1 MDVTVIGCGY
11 VGLVTGTCL
20 ASIGHTV
27 RGVEK
32 GREEAQDPQ
41 DGHCPIFEPGLQELM
56 QENYASGQL
65 QFTDNVK
72 AAVKDA
78 EVVFLCVGTP
88 PKPDGTVDMSYL
100 EAAGKEVCD
109 ALAEQNNDYMVTIIV
124 KSTVPAG
131 TNRKLYNFLKSR
143 PRPTCRSSPTPSS
156 SKEGTGGQDCLNPDR
171 IVIGGESPEAF
182 RMMRRLYD
190 PLVKR
195 EENFM
200 TMNWESA
207 ELTKYAAN
215 TMLAARISFM
225 NEMTI
230 LCEHYGADIEDIR
243 KGIGTD
249 NRIGPAFLARRLRLR
264 RIVLPQ
270 GRRRDGA
277 HLQGRRAREPVR
289 PRHPDDQQEPEEA
302 LRRQDRAEARP
313 ADRRRD
319 DRRVGPGVQ
328 GRHRRHPRIGRHR
341 RHPLSAR
348 RGAHVKAHDYKA
360 MENMKQVFKDQVE
373 WCHDPVTAAAG
384 ADAVALLT
392 DWPQYTT
399 LPFRKIA
406 ATMNQPIIFDGRN
419 CLHRDVMRETGFQ
432 YYPMGRPAVENTLR
446 LKTSGRVPPQSRAPT
461 MLPHPSKLG
470 ATGSSLLH
478 QSKFV
483 G

>member
-1 MDVTVIGCGY
+1 MDVTIIGCGY

-20 ASIGHTV
+20 ASVGHTI

-32 GREEAQDPQ
+32 DQTKLKTLL

-65 QFTDNVK
+65 QFTDDVK

-100 EAAGKEVCD
+100 EQAGKEVCD
-109 ALAEQNNDYMVTIIV
+109 ALAEQQNDYMVTIIV

-131 TNRKLYNFLKSR
+131 TNRKLYNFLKQQTKAYVQVVSNPEFLR
-143 PRPTCRSSPTPSS
+143 
-156 SKEGTGGQDCLNPDR
+156 EGSAVADCLNPDR
-171 IVIGGESPEAF
+171 IVVGGESPEAF

-207 ELTKYAAN
+207 ELSKYAAN
-215 TMLAARISFM
+215 SMLAARISFM

-243 KGIGTD
+243 KGIGSD
-249 NRIGPAFLARRLRLR
+249 NRIGPAFLRAGCGYGGSCFPKDVAAMEHISRAAGHESLFVHAIQTVNANQKKRFVDKIEQKL
-264 RIVLPQ
+264 
-270 GRRRDGA
+270 GRSVEGSTIAVWGLAFKADTDDI
-277 HLQGRRAREPVR
+277 RESA
-289 PRHPDDQQEPEEA
+289 A
-302 LRRQDRAEARP
+302 LDVIRYLLEK
-313 ADRRRD
+313 
-319 DRRVGPGVQ
+319 
-328 GRHRRHPRIGRHR
+328 
-341 RHPLSAR
+341 
-348 RGAHVKAHDYKA
+348 GAHVKAHDYKG
-360 MENMKQVFKDQVE
+360 MENMKQIFKDQVE

-399 LPFRKIA
+399 LPFRKIS

-419 CLHRDVMRETGFQ
+419 CLHRDVMRESGFQ
-432 YYPMGRPAVENTLR
+432 YYPMGRPPVENKLR
-446 LKTSGRVPPQSRAPT
+446 LKTRA
-461 MLPHPSKLG
+461 
-470 ATGSSLLH
+470 
-478 QSKFV
+478 
-483 G
+483 

>member
-32 GREEAQDPQ
+32 DPVKLKTLM

-56 QENYASGQL
+56 QENYASGSL
-65 QFTDNVK
+65 QFTSDVK

-88 PKPDGTVDMSYL
+88 PKPDGTVDMTFL
-100 EAAGKEVCD
+100 ENAGKEVCD
-109 ALAEQNNDYMVTIIV
+109 ALAANNNDYMVTIIV
-124 KSTVPAG
+124 KSTVPPG
-131 TNRKLYNFLKSR
+131 TNRKLYNFLREQTKAHVQVVSN
-143 PRPTCRSSPTPSS
+143 PEFL
-156 SKEGTGGQDCLNPDR
+156 KEGTAVEDCLRPDR
-171 IVIGGESPEAF
+171 IVIGGESPDAF

-190 PLVKR
+190 PLIKR

-215 TMLAARISFM
+215 SMLAARISFM

-249 NRIGPAFLARRLRLR
+249 SRIGPAFLRAGCGYGGSCFPKDVAAMEHISKLAGHESLFVHAVQTVNKNQKKRFVDKIEAKL
-264 RIVLPQ
+264 
-270 GRRRDGA
+270 GRPLAGA
-277 HLQGRRAREPVR
+277 TIAVWGLAFKADTDDIRESSAIDVITHLLA
-289 PRHPDDQQEPEEA
+289 
-302 LRRQDRAEARP
+302 
-313 ADRRRD
+313 
-319 DRRVGPGVQ
+319 
-328 GRHRRHPRIGRHR
+328 
-341 RHPLSAR
+341 
-348 RGAHVKAHDYKA
+348 RGAHVKAHDYKG
-360 MENMKQVFKDQVE
+360 MDNMKQLFKDQVE
-373 WCHDPVTAAAG
+373 WCVDPVTAAAG
-384 ADAVALLT
+384 ADAVALVT

-399 LPFRKIA
+399 LPFRKIS

-419 CLHRDVMRETGFQ
+419 CLHRDVMRESGFQ
-432 YYPMGRPAVENTLR
+432 YFPMGRPPVENKLR
-446 LKTSGRVPPQSRAPT
+446 LKTRA
-461 MLPHPSKLG
+461 
-470 ATGSSLLH
+470 
-478 QSKFV
+478 
-483 G
+483 

>member
-1 MDVTVIGCGY
+1 MDVTIIGCGY

-32 GREEAQDPQ
+32 DAKKLKTLQ

-56 QENYASGQL
+56 QENYASGQI

-72 AAVKDA
+72 SAVKDA

-88 PKPDGTVDMSYL
+88 SKPDGTVDMSYL
-100 EAAGKEVCD
+100 EGAGKEVCD
-109 ALAEQNNDYMVTIIV
+109 SLAELNNEYMVTIVV

-131 TNRKLYNFLKSR
+131 TNSKLYHFLKTQTKAYVQVVSN
-143 PRPTCRSSPTPSS
+143 PEFL
-156 SKEGTGGQDCLNPDR
+156 KEGTAVQDCLNPDR

-182 RMMRRLYD
+182 RQMRRLYD
-190 PLVKR
+190 PLVRR
-195 EENFM
+195 EENFL

-215 TMLAARISFM
+215 SMLAARISFM

-249 NRIGPAFLARRLRLR
+249 SRIGPAFLRAGCGYGGSCFPKDVAAMEHIS
-264 RIVLPQ
+264 RIAGHESLFVHAVQTVNKNQKKRFVDKIEAKL
-270 GRRRDGA
+270 GRAISGA
-277 HLQGRRAREPVR
+277 KIAVWGLAFKADTDDIRESAALDVIRYLLDKGAVVR
-289 PRHPDDQQEPEEA
+289 
-302 LRRQDRAEARP
+302 
-313 ADRRRD
+313 
-319 DRRVGPGVQ
+319 
-328 GRHRRHPRIGRHR
+328 
-341 RHPLSAR
+341 
-348 RGAHVKAHDYKA
+348 AHDYKG
-360 MENMKQVFKDQVE
+360 MENMKQIFKDEVE
-373 WCHDPVTAAAG
+373 WFADPVSAAAG
-384 ADAVALLT
+384 CDAVALLT

-406 ATMNQPIIFDGRN
+406 ATMNAPIIFDGRN

-432 YYPMGRPAVENTLR
+432 YYPMGRPPVENALR
-446 LKTSGRVPPQSRAPT
+446 LKNRV
-461 MLPHPSKLG
+461 
-470 ATGSSLLH
+470 
-478 QSKFV
+478 
-483 G
+483 

>member
-1 MDVTVIGCGY
+1 MDVTIIGCGY

-32 GREEAQDPQ
+32 DMRKLKTLQ

-78 EVVFLCVGTP
+78 EIVFLCVGTP
-88 PKPDGTVDMSYL
+88 PKEDGTVDMSYL
-100 EAAGKEVCD
+100 EGAGKEVCD
-109 ALAEQNNDYMVTIIV
+109 ALAENNTDYMTTIIV

-131 TNRKLYNFLKSR
+131 TNRKLYNFLKEQTKAYVQVVSN
-143 PRPTCRSSPTPSS
+143 PEFL
-156 SKEGTGGQDCLNPDR
+156 KEGTAVQDCLKPDR

-190 PLVKR
+190 PLVSPA
-195 EENFM
+195 ENFY
-200 TMNWESA
+200 TMNWESS

-215 TMLAARISFM
+215 SMLAARISFM

-230 LCEHYGADIEDIR
+230 LCEFYGADIEEIR
-243 KGIGTD
+243 KGIGSD
-249 NRIGPAFLARRLRLR
+249 SRIGPSFLRAGCGYGGSCFPKDVAAMEHISRAAGHESLFVHAVQTVNKNQKKRFVDKIEAKLGRALEGATIAVWGLAFKADTDD
-264 RIVLPQ
+264 I
-270 GRRRDGA
+270 
-277 HLQGRRAREPVR
+277 RESA
-289 PRHPDDQQEPEEA
+289 A
-302 LRRQDRAEARP
+302 LDVIRYLLDK
-313 ADRRRD
+313 
-319 DRRVGPGVQ
+319 
-328 GRHRRHPRIGRHR
+328 
-341 RHPLSAR
+341 
-348 RGAHVKAHDYKA
+348 GAHVRATDPKG
-360 MENMKQVFKDQVE
+360 MENMKQVFKDEVA
-373 WCHDPVTAAAG
+373 WFPDPVSAAAG

-406 ATMNQPIIFDGRN
+406 ATMNSPVIFDGRN

-446 LKTSGRVPPQSRAPT
+446 LKTRA
-461 MLPHPSKLG
+461 
-470 ATGSSLLH
+470 
-478 QSKFV
+478 
-483 G
+483 

>member
-32 GREEAQDPQ
+32 DSKKLKTLQ
-41 DGHCPIFEPGLQELM
+41 DGHCPIFEPGLHELM
-56 QENYASGQL
+56 QEHYASGQL

-78 EVVFLCVGTP
+78 EVVYLAVGTP
-88 PKPDGTVDMSYL
+88 PKPDGTVDMSFL
-100 EAAGKEVCD
+100 ETAGKEVCD
-109 ALAEQNNDYMVTIIV
+109 ALADLNTDYLVTIVV

-131 TNRKLYNFLKSR
+131 TNRKLYNFLKQHTKAYVQVVSNPEFLR
-143 PRPTCRSSPTPSS
+143 
-156 SKEGTGGQDCLNPDR
+156 EGSAVQDFLEPDR

-182 RMMRRLYD
+182 RIMRRLYD
-190 PLVKR
+190 PIVKR

-243 KGIGTD
+243 KGIGSD
-249 NRIGPAFLARRLRLR
+249 FRIGPSFLRAGCGYGGSCFPKDVAAMEHISRQAGHESLFVNAIQATNKNQKKRFVDRLVEKLGRPIEGATIAVWGLAFKADTDD
-264 RIVLPQ
+264 I
-270 GRRRDGA
+270 
-277 HLQGRRAREPVR
+277 RESP
-289 PRHPDDQQEPEEA
+289 A
-302 LRRQDRAEARP
+302 LDVIKYLL
-313 ADRRRD
+313 DK
-319 DRRVGPGVQ
+319 
-328 GRHRRHPRIGRHR
+328 
-341 RHPLSAR
+341 
-348 RGAHVKAHDYKA
+348 GAHVRATDPKG
-360 MENMKQVFKDQVE
+360 MENMKQVFKEQVE

-392 DWPQYTT
+392 DWPQYST

-406 ATMNQPIIFDGRN
+406 ATMNAPVIFDGRN

-432 YYPMGRPAVENTLR
+432 YFPMGRPSVENALR
-446 LKTSGRVPPQSRAPT
+446 LKNRV
-461 MLPHPSKLG
+461 
-470 ATGSSLLH
+470 
-478 QSKFV
+478 
-483 G
+483 